1 MEKIRNFCI
10 IAHIDHGKSTI
21 ADRMMELTGTVEKRE
36 MKSQLLDSM
45 ELEREK
51 GITIKLAPVTM
62 HWKGYTLNLID
73 TPGHVD
79 FSYEVSRSLQ
89 AVEAAVLVVDATQ
102 GIQAQTLANVYLAI
116 EQDLKII
123 PVINKIDLPAADV
136 EGVAAQIINLLG
148 CSRDEIIE
156 ASGKTGLGVDKILD
170 RVVETEPVFS
180 SSGLDFSSTSYVG
193 TPAEPSL
200 QDEPVGPVRNIR
212 VENPNQ
218 LYDLENI
225 GSVSHTRALIFDSY
239 FDDYRGVVLYVRIFE
254 GEIKKNAEILMM
266 AAETKG
272 LALEVGVLTPKM
284 TPRES
289 LKAGE
294 IGYIVTNLKTTREAK
309 VGDTVTLAKNP
320 ATEALPGYKNVLP
333 FVYAGFFPV
342 SNDQYKDLR
351 EAIEKLSLSDSA
363 LRFEPEN
370 SPVLGF
376 GLRIGFLGLLHM
388 DIIKERLERE
398 FKLDLIVT
406 NPSTNYEV
414 VMNNGEIIEIKSA
427 ADLPDASEILEI
439 REPWVK
445 GEIILPKNMIG
456 NVLNL
461 INEKRGH
468 QTNLS
473 YIEDRAV
480 IDFEAPM
487 ANLLTDFYD
496 QLKSV
501 TSGYAS
507 FNYELNGY
515 KAEDLVR
522 VDFLVAGNKMDA
534 LSVMCHRSEADAIG
548 REVTKKLKEVIPRQN
563 YEVAL
568 QAAIG
573 ARIIARET
581 IGAYRKDV
589 TVKIHTG
596 DRDRKAKLLEKQ
608 KRGKARMKRFGKVD
622 IPSEAFTVMLRRD

>member
-1 MEKIRNFCI
+1 MNPSKIRNFCI

-21 ADRMMELTGTVEKRE
+21 ADRMMEITNTVEKRE

-51 GITIKLAPVTM
+51 GITIKLAPVQM
-62 HWKGYTLNLID
+62 KWRDYVLNLID

-102 GIQAQTLANVYLAI
+102 GIQAQTLANVYLAL
-116 EQDLKII
+116 EQDLYII

-136 EGVAAQIINLLG
+136 EKVSAQIVNLLG
-148 CSRDEIIE
+148 CAPEEIIPV
-156 ASGKTGLGVDKILD
+156 SGKTGLNVDKILD
-170 RVVETEPVFS
+170 RIIEKAPEPRKPVT
-180 SSGLDFSSTSYVG
+180 STG
-193 TPAEPSL
+193 A
-200 QDEPVGPVRNIR
+200 
-212 VENPNQ
+212 
-218 LYDLENI
+218 
-225 GSVSHTRALIFDSY
+225 TRALIFDSY
-239 FDDYRGVVLYVRIFE
+239 FDDYRGVILYVRIFE
-254 GEIKKNAEILMM
+254 GKIDKNSEIRMM
-266 AAETKG
+266 AAETNG
-272 LALEVGVLTPKM
+272 IALEVGALTPKM
-284 TPRES
+284 SPAQS
-289 LKAGE
+289 LDEGS

-309 VGDTVTLAKNP
+309 VGDTVTLAKSP
-320 ATEALPGYKNVLP
+320 APEPLPGYKNVLP

-342 SNDQYKDLR
+342 SNDQYQDLKD
-351 EAIEKLSLSDSA
+351 AVEKLAMSDSA
-363 LRFEPEN
+363 LHFEPEN

-388 DIIKERLERE
+388 DIIRERLERE
-398 FKLDLIVT
+398 FNLDLVIT

-414 VMNNGEIIEIKSA
+414 TLSDGEDLNIRSA
-427 ADLPDASEILEI
+427 SDLPDQSTIAEI

-445 GEIILPKNMIG
+445 GEIILPQTMIG
-456 NVLNL
+456 GVLNL

-496 QLKSV
+496 QLKSI

-507 FNYELNGY
+507 FNYELSDY
-515 KAEDLVR
+515 RAEDLVR
-522 VDFLVAGNKMDA
+522 LDFLVAGNRMDA
-534 LSVMCHRSEADAIG
+534 LSLMCHRSEADALG
-548 REVTKKLKEVIPRQN
+548 REITKKLKEVIPRQN
-563 YEVAL
+563 FEVAL

-573 ARIIARET
+573 AKIIARET

-596 DRDRKAKLLEKQ
+596 DRDRKAKLLDKQ
-608 KRGKARMKRFGKVD
+608 KKGKARMKRFGKID
-622 IPSEAFTVMLRRD
+622 IPSEAFTVMLKRD

>member
-1 MEKIRNFCI
+1 MNSANIRNFCI
-10 IAHIDHGKSTI
+10 IAHIDHGKSTL
-21 ADRMMELTGTVEKRE
+21 ADRMMEITGTVEKRQ

-51 GITIKLAPVTM
+51 GITIKLTPVQM
-62 HWKGYTLNLID
+62 KYKGYELNLID

-89 AVEAAVLVVDATQ
+89 AVESAILVVDATQ

-116 EQDLKII
+116 EQNLTII
-123 PVINKIDLPAADV
+123 PVINKVDLPAADV
-136 EGVAAQIINLLG
+136 ERVSSEIINLLG
-148 CSRDEIIE
+148 CDPSEIIPVS
-156 ASGKTGLGVDKILD
+156 AKTGLNVEKVLD
-170 RVVETEPVFS
+170 RIIEFAPAPNKS
-180 SSGLDFSSTSYVG
+180 SVDTSLKNSATLPASNSATLPNST
-193 TPAEPSL
+193 PE
-200 QDEPVGPVRNIR
+200 
-212 VENPNQ
+212 
-218 LYDLENI
+218 
-225 GSVSHTRALIFDSY
+225 TRALIFDSY
-239 FDDYRGVVLYVRIFE
+239 FDDYRGVVLYVRIVD
-254 GEIKKNAEILMM
+254 GSIAKNAAIEML
-266 AAETKG
+266 ATKTSG
-272 LALEVGVLTPKM
+272 IALEVGILKPEMSPKD
-284 TPRES
+284 S
-289 LKAGE
+289 LNEGE
-294 IGYIVTNLKTTREAK
+294 VGYIVTNLKTTREAK
-309 VGDTVTLAKNP
+309 VGDTVTLKKAPAKNP
-320 ATEALPGYKNVLP
+320 LPGYKNVLP

-342 SNDQYKDLR
+342 SNDQYKDLK

-398 FKLDLIVT
+398 FKLDLVVT

-414 VMNNGEIIEIKSA
+414 TLNSGEELEIKSA
-427 ADLPDASEILEI
+427 ANLPDASSIAEI

-445 GEIILPKNMIG
+445 GEIILPVSMIG
-456 NVLNL
+456 NVLQL
-461 INEKRGH
+461 IVEKRGL
-468 QTNLS
+468 QKNIS
-473 YIEDRAV
+473 YLEDRAL

-496 QLKSV
+496 QLKSL

-507 FNYELNGY
+507 FNYEINGY
-515 KAEDLVR
+515 RAEDLVR
-522 VDFLVAGNKMDA
+522 VDFLVGGEKMDA
-534 LSVMCHRSEADAIG
+534 LALMCHRSEADALG
-548 REVTKKLKEVIPRQN
+548 RSITKKLKEVIPRQN
-563 YEVAL
+563 FEVAL

-581 IGAYRKDV
+581 IGAFRKDV

-608 KRGKARMKRFGKVD
+608 KRGKARMKRFGKID
-622 IPSEAFTVMLRRD
+622 IPSEAFTVMLKRD

>member
-1 MEKIRNFCI
+1 MNSANIRNFCI
-10 IAHIDHGKSTI
+10 IAHIDHGKSTL
-21 ADRMMELTGTVEKRE
+21 ADRMMEITGTVEKRQ

-51 GITIKLAPVTM
+51 GITIKLTPVQM
-62 HWKGYTLNLID
+62 KYKGYELNLID

-89 AVEAAVLVVDATQ
+89 AVESAILVVDATQ

-116 EQDLKII
+116 EQNLTII
-123 PVINKIDLPAADV
+123 PVINKVDLPAADV
-136 EGVAAQIINLLG
+136 ERVSSEIINLLG
-148 CSRDEIIE
+148 CDPSEIIPVS
-156 ASGKTGLGVDKILD
+156 AKTGLNVEKVLD
-170 RVVETEPVFS
+170 RIIEYAPAPNKSSVDTSLKNSAILPVS
-180 SSGLDFSSTSYVG
+180 NSVTHPVSNSATLPTST
-193 TPAEPSL
+193 PE
-200 QDEPVGPVRNIR
+200 
-212 VENPNQ
+212 
-218 LYDLENI
+218 
-225 GSVSHTRALIFDSY
+225 TRALIFDSY
-239 FDDYRGVVLYVRIFE
+239 FDDYRGVVLYVRIVD
-254 GEIKKNAEILMM
+254 GSISKNAAIEML
-266 AAETKG
+266 ATKTSG
-272 LALEVGVLTPKM
+272 IALEVGILKPEMSPKD
-284 TPRES
+284 S
-289 LKAGE
+289 LSEGE
-294 IGYIVTNLKTTREAK
+294 VGYIVTNLKTTREAK
-309 VGDTVTLAKNP
+309 VGDTVTLKKAPTKNP
-320 ATEALPGYKNVLP
+320 LPGYKNVLP

-342 SNDQYKDLR
+342 SNDQYKDLK

-398 FKLDLIVT
+398 FKLDLVVT

-414 VMNNGEIIEIKSA
+414 TLNSGEELEIKSA
-427 ADLPDASEILEI
+427 ANLPDASTIAEI

-445 GEIILPKNMIG
+445 GEIILPVSMIG
-456 NVLNL
+456 NVLQL
-461 INEKRGH
+461 IVEKRGL
-468 QTNLS
+468 QKNIS
-473 YIEDRAV
+473 YLEDRAL

-496 QLKSV
+496 QLKSL

-507 FNYELNGY
+507 FNYEINGY
-515 KAEDLVR
+515 RAEDLVR
-522 VDFLVAGNKMDA
+522 VDFLVGGEKIDA
-534 LSVMCHRSEADAIG
+534 LALMCHRSEADALG
-548 REVTKKLKEVIPRQN
+548 RSITKKLKEVIPRQN
-563 YEVAL
+563 FEVAL

-581 IGAYRKDV
+581 IGAFRKDV

-608 KRGKARMKRFGKVD
+608 KRGKARMKRFGKID
-622 IPSEAFTVMLRRD
+622 IPSEAFTVMLKRD